1 MTTPAATLKQHV
13 TLLLD
18 RHKIEHRVISRKQHR
33 LARANYADRAI
44 YAPSVSD
51 QLSYAIA
58 LHEIGHFVV
67 TSRQGTLLDE
77 AAVWSW
83 VRSTALIW
91 PVLFDE
97 LVAHCLT
104 GYASHVFVRPSIS
117 KRFK

>member
-1 MTTPAATLKQHV
+1 MSTPVSALKQHIR
-13 TLLLD
+13 LLLG
-18 RHKIEHRVISRKQHR
+18 RHKIEHRVISRKSPR
-33 LARANYADRAI
+33 LARANFADRAI
-44 YAPSVSD
+44 YAPSVTD
-51 QLSYAIA
+51 ELSYAIA

-91 PVLFDE
+91 PALFDE

-104 GYASHVFVRPSIS
+104 VYARQTFIRPRITNH
-117 KRFK
+117 FK